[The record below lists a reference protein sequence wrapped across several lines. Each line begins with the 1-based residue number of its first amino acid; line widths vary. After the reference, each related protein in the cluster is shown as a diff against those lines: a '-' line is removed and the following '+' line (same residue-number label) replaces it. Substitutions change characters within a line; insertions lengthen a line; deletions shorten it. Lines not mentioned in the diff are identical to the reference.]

1 MESPHLAYD
10 LDTIR
15 RPFERNVQA
24 LTLRPAKGKGTATT
38 TVRMTDGLTCEVEEG
53 AWRFA
58 CDTSEKG
65 GGHDAG
71 PNPGTLGRG
80 ALGACLAMTLTR
92 FAACEGI
99 ALAGLCIEVEADYDA
114 RGEYGVSDEV
124 PPGYSA
130 VRCIVTVESEAP
142 EAEIARLFA
151 EAERCTAFLDTF
163 RRAVPVTC
171 ETWIVHPEHA

>member
-1 MESPHLAYD
+1 MDSLRPPYD

-15 RPFERNVQA
+15 IPFERRAQA
-24 LTLRPAKGKGTATT
+24 LTLRPSKGQGTATT
-38 TVRMTDGLTCEVEEG
+38 TVHMTDGLSCEIKEG

-65 GGHDAG
+65 GGHDTG

-80 ALGACLAMTLTR
+80 ALGACLAMTLVR

-99 ALAGLCIEVEADYDA
+99 ALDGLTVEVEADYDA
-114 RGEYGVSDEV
+114 CGEYGVSDEV
-124 PPGYSA
+124 PPGYRA
-130 VRCIVTVESEAP
+130 MRCILTIESDAP
-142 EAEIARLFA
+142 EAEIARLLT
-151 EAERCTAFLDTF
+151 EAERGTAFLDTF

-171 ETWIVHPEHA
+171 ETWIVHPEHS